1 MTNESSSNM
10 MLVATT
16 GSWFCLHLIGILLA
30 SALTYAFSCFTYAA
44 YLTDLSIPTFPA
56 FFGFMNTA
64 LVVTLL
70 MVVCVSGLACMFML
84 LEILYKHSE
93 PFRASVVVRY
103 LAQLLG
109 LVIFKRVHE
118 KYCLPTLPPHPR
130 ERLFYLKRVLIRQG
144 SFYSHILLPLPISDE
159 FNSDQTPA
167 QPILSFYGL
176 CIPLVLRLVGHI
188 LDFLLVS
195 YV

>member
-1 MTNESSSNM
+1 

-30 SALTYAFSCFTYAA
+30 SALTYAFSCFAYAA
-44 YLTDLSIPTFPA
+44 YLMDWSIPTFPA
-56 FFGFMNTA
+56 FIGFMNKA
-64 LVVTLL
+64 VFMTLP
-70 MVVCVSGLACMFML
+70 MIVCVSGLACMFML
-84 LEILYKHSE
+84 LENLYKHSE

-118 KYCLPTLPPHPR
+118 KYCLPTPSSHPR
-130 ERLFYLKRVLIRQG
+130 ERLFYLKRVLIRQC
-144 SFYSHILLPLPISDE
+144 SFYSRILLPLPISDE
-159 FNSDQTPA
+159 FSSDQTPA

-176 CIPLVLRLVGHI
+176 CIPLDLRLVGHI
-188 LDFLLVS
+188 LDFLLIS